1 MGVVSRL
8 LYDAN
13 GNITKGG
20 AVDPSAP
27 DKGVWVNRR
36 FTSDKNHV
44 SSVTDAEGNTTLYT
58 WETATDLLF
67 SLTDGRGSRL
77 SYGYDNAE
85 RLTSVSQDVTI
96 GGVKKNVKNTYT
108 YTKDK
113 LTAIDHNGF
122 RYGFGYDAFGNT
134 TSASIAGK
142 QVVSYTYEAKNGNLT
157 KVVYANGNEI
167 RYTYDSQDRLSASYL
182 KGSGSSTEQ
191 KLNSYVYGK
200 EGNLCQ
206 VTNHISGKTYY
217 LDYDFLD
224 RLMRVRDEKGSFY
237 EYAYDASNHMTR
249 MIHQAGAS
257 HITTLYTYDKDGRE
271 QTTKVRG
278 GYTKTTAYDKYGRAS
293 GITLSTKK
301 NFGVRFVYPS
311 ASGNQERA
319 LPSSMTAGQRT
330 LRYQYDQNGNITSI
344 QETPG
349 AGGAVKTDTFQYDER
364 NQLIRENSQTQNKT
378 FVYEYDEGGNLTA
391 VKEYAYTTASSLPAA
406 VKTATGRYDT
416 AWKDKLLN
424 WDGTPMAYDSVGN
437 MVQRGYTSYT
447 WDQGRKLTG
456 MDNGKKIQYSYDHT
470 GARVKKV
477 VDGVATEYRMA
488 GDLLVSEITNG
499 QTFWYHYDS
508 GANLIS
514 IVIGGKNYF
523 YVRNLQNDVIALVD
537 EDGNEVVH
545 YTYDSWGKILSI
557 TGSLKDTIGQQNPF
571 RYRGYFYDNETGMY
585 YLKSRYYDPE
595 LRRFISADVIAV
607 TNTSLETLHNQNLYA
622 YCDGIL

>member
-1 MGVVSRL
+1 
-8 LYDAN
+8 
-13 GNITKGG
+13 
-20 AVDPSAP
+20 
-27 DKGVWVNRR
+27 
-36 FTSDKNHV
+36 
-44 SSVTDAEGNTTLYT
+44 
-58 WETATDLLF
+58 
-67 SLTDGRGSRL
+67 
-77 SYGYDNAE
+77 
-85 RLTSVSQDVTI
+85 
-96 GGVKKNVKNTYT
+96 
-108 YTKDK
+108 
-113 LTAIDHNGF
+113 
-122 RYGFGYDAFGNT
+122 
-134 TSASIAGK
+134 
-142 QVVSYTYEAKNGNLT
+142 
-157 KVVYANGNEI
+157 
-167 RYTYDSQDRLSASYL
+167 
-182 KGSGSSTEQ
+182 
-191 KLNSYVYGK
+191 
-200 EGNLCQ
+200 
-206 VTNHISGKTYY
+206 
-217 LDYDFLD
+217 
-224 RLMRVRDEKGSFY
+224 MRIRDEKGAFC
-237 EYAYDASNHMTR
+237 EYTYDANDHMTR
-249 MIHQAGAS
+249 MFHQAGVS

-271 QTTKVRG
+271 QTAKVRG
-278 GYTKTTAYDKYGRAS
+278 GYTKTTSYDKYGRTS

-349 AGGAVKTDTFQYDER
+349 SGGAVKTDTFQYDER

-378 FVYEYDEGGNLTA
+378 FVYEYDEGGNMTA

-437 MVQRGYTSYT
+437 MVQRGDTSYT

-456 MDNGKKIQYSYDHT
+456 VDNGKKIQYSYDHT

-477 VDGVATEYRMA
+477 VDGVTTEYRMA

-557 TGSLKDTIGQQNPF
+557 TGSLKDTVGQQNPF
-571 RYRGYFYDNETGMY
+571 RYRGYFYDRETGMY

-595 LRRFISADVIAV
+595 LRRFISADVIATV
-607 TNTSLETLHNQNLYA
+607 KESLETLHNRNLYA
-622 YCDGIL
+622 YCDGNPLTRRDDNGKMWLVAAAAFAVGTVASVATQMMGGKSFKEVSWIGAVTSGLTTAMGLLGVAPAAQIAISVAGEFVSSYIEDDESLYNSVVNAAVEGAYGAIFDKAGKILNVEGYLKLTRDHKHNIKKIKDLNLWLYKENRKISSENVRYAGEMIKSTATTVVNYGISTTTSPAVKSAFKAKREKGLRLVFMNGEINWIY

>member
-44 SSVTDAEGNTTLYT
+44 SSVTDAEGNTTLYA

-122 RYGFGYDAFGNT
+122 RYGFGYDMFGNT
-134 TSASIAGK
+134 VAASIAGQK
-142 QVVSYTYEAKNGNLT
+142 VVSYSYEARNGNLSR
-157 KVVYANGNEI
+157 VIYANGTEI
-167 RYTYDSQDRLSASYL
+167 HYTYDSQDRISVSYL
-182 KGSGSSTEQ
+182 KEPGSSTEQ

-206 VTNHISGKTYY
+206 VTNHVSGKTYY

-278 GYTKTTAYDKYGRAS
+278 GYTKTTSYDKYGRAS

-301 NFGVRFVYPS
+301 NFGVRFTYPS

-330 LRYQYDQNGNITSI
+330 LNYKYDQNGNITSI
-344 QETPG
+344 QDNPG
-349 AGGAVKTDTFQYDER
+349 SGGAVKTDTFQYDER

-378 FVYEYDEGGNLTA
+378 FVYEYDEGGNLVS

-406 VKTATGRYDT
+406 VKTATGRYDED
-416 AWKDKLLN
+416 WKDKLLT
-424 WDGTPMAYDSVGN
+424 WDGIPMAYDAIGN
-437 MVQRGYTSYT
+437 MIQRGTTSYT
-447 WDQGRKLTG
+447 WTQGRKLSG
-456 MDNGKKIQYSYDHT
+456 VNNGKKIQYSYDHT

-488 GDLLVSEITNG
+488 GDLLVSETTNG

-508 GANLIS
+508 GANLVS
-514 IVIGGKNYF
+514 MVVGGKNYF
-523 YVRNLQNDVIALVD
+523 YVRNL
-537 EDGNEVVH
+537 
-545 YTYDSWGKILSI
+545 
-557 TGSLKDTIGQQNPF
+557 
-571 RYRGYFYDNETGMY
+571 RMM
-585 YLKSRYYDPE
+585 
-595 LRRFISADVIAV
+595 
-607 TNTSLETLHNQNLYA
+607 
-622 YCDGIL
+622 